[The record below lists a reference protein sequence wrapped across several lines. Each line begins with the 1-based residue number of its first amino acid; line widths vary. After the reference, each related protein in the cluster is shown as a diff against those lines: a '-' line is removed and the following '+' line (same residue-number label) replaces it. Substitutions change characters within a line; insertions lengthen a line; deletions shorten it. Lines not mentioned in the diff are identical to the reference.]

1 MFTYAQAV
9 VSNDEAVV
17 TSIKAV
23 VTNIEVTV
31 KQIKQ
36 GANKVNS
43 ELTPI
48 AVGDWLV
55 HAASL
60 RSANN
65 FLQSPTT
72 FHGYSS

>member
-1 MFTYAQAV
+1 MRSFCHAAESRLQ
-9 VSNDEAVV
+9 
-17 TSIKAV
+17 
-23 VTNIEVTV
+23 
-31 KQIKQ
+31 QRLLFHR
-36 GANKVNS
+36 VNL

-65 FLQSPTT
+65 FLQTPTT
-72 FHGYSS
+72 FHGYSPQR